1 MQAAALQTFQQDLMR
16 LNFDILLE
24 VLRAA
29 NYLDCEGLLKSAAQA
44 VAHLFAVTCD
54 DPEALASTLRLSS
67 RSRMPSSV
75 ATIRPWS
82 TVWSALVNEP
92 VLEPPDEA
100 SLAALAQAN
109 EDEHLIRDEDA
120 LGLVLIECDVAV
132 RCRPSRPSRRSPL
145 PHLSPRPPDP
155 SPIQPSQLCPS
166 PTHTLPA

>member
-1 MQAAALQTFQQDLMR
+1 MTPGGCIRTPGSMLRGVTQRDGASMPSFVQFSHPAFE
-16 LNFDILLE
+16 ILLN
-24 VLRAA
+24 L
-29 NYLDCEGLLKSAAQA
+29 CEFCAKA
-44 VAHLFAVTCD
+44 V
-54 DPEALASTLRLSS
+54 RLSS

-166 PTHTLPA
+166 PTHTLRA